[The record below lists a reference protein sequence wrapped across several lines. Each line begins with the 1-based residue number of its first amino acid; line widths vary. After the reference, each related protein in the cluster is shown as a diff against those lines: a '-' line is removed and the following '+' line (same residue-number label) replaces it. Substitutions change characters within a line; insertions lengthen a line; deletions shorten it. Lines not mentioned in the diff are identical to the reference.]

1 MFTNIQFLMVFCLHL
16 YLLVSVSTCTNMH
29 LHQYLLVTVYCILVA
44 QYTDTSAVARGYKR
58 IWRLSPVGSW
68 VKHWE
73 VLLLSTDEMEMTES
87 MCRRDFCT
95 AFVTA
100 AHKMNDIVN
109 EIETEKGRRPAAN
122 EKFFD
127 FIC

>member
-1 MFTNIQFLMVFCLHL
+1 M
-16 YLLVSVSTCTNMH
+16 
-29 LHQYLLVTVYCILVA
+29 
-44 QYTDTSAVARGYKR
+44 
-58 IWRLSPVGSW
+58 GSW
-68 VKHWE
+68 VKPWE

-109 EIETEKGRRPAAN
+109 EIETEKGRRPAAGQN
-122 EKFFD
+122 FFD

>member
-1 MFTNIQFLMVFCLHL
+1 M
-16 YLLVSVSTCTNMH
+16 
-29 LHQYLLVTVYCILVA
+29 
-44 QYTDTSAVARGYKR
+44 
-58 IWRLSPVGSW
+58 GSW
-68 VKHWE
+68 VKPWE
-73 VLLLSTDEMEMTES
+73 VPLLSTDEMEMTES

-109 EIETEKGRRPAAN
+109 EIETEKGRRLAAG